1 MRSNDGQLTFS
12 QDSLHL
18 VMLNVST
25 ANSVSVGPPNDKYWV
40 SYNISFALL
49 HFALCINDIYNL
61 GYISP
66 LGEMFSLTL
75 CENSSNSSF
84 VNLASA
90 PCLKYF
96 CTNIQHVSCLM
107 DYFNVSVQLTFLHGL
122 SFKQHSDLSFPHF
135 ACVRQPP
142 VVKNS
147 IATRWWRHPRCLD
160 PASEAAVGQLARR
173 THARTHTLTRRCSHS
188 LSHGSRV
195 SLLAMQAG
203 CQPPL
208 SQSGRPAVRPDTIRP
223 L

>member
-18 VMLNVST
+18 VMVNVST

-49 HFALCINDIYNL
+49 HFALCINDIYIL

-96 CTNIQHVSCLM
+96 CTNIQHASCLM

-122 SFKQHSDLSFPHF
+122 CFKHSDLSFPHF

-173 THARTHTLTRRCSHS
+173 THARTR
-188 LSHGSRV
+188 
-195 SLLAMQAG
+195 
-203 CQPPL
+203 
-208 SQSGRPAVRPDTIRP
+208 
-223 L
+223 